1 MAYSTQKQEQE
12 APTNQDQLCKLYSF
26 KEEKAHYRKSYID
39 WDKIKRANNKAIRQ
53 KAKYLSKDAQ
63 AILAPII
70 QGLKK
75 GKRVFFNHKYISSI
89 TLCKRRQN
97 QNIIKQLE
105 SVLDITYHNSI
116 TYNGKKYRFSYEFSY
131 KLTKL
136 KNISYPEHSI
146 EQFSAQQNN
155 PLYIY
160 KENKDIEDI
169 DLKSNFLENSESV
182 KLEENAEHKIRE
194 FLPTTPTKLKKRPSN
209 KRKKPTMAQAKA
221 RIYRFN
227 QYKEPQDLKHHY
239 PLTKEDGDKLQSLSG
254 RDFSL
259 NAMNEILLDMSKR
272 RDNRFCSKAQF
283 MAYFGK
289 CLRFEMRDSVK
300 TGNDNFRIKAYI
312 RKEEVK
318 KPKIINEVVVRAHD
332 LENRTTD
339 GFQLL
344 SVAIE
349 NLLVKGKAIM
359 E

>member
-1 MAYSTQKQEQE
+1 MAKQQEQKLTFTE
-12 APTNQDQLCKLYSF
+12 SSQEQLCKLYSF
-26 KEEKAHYRKSYID
+26 EKEKARYRKTYID
-39 WDKIKRANNKAIRQ
+39 WDKIKRANNKAIHQ

-70 QGLKK
+70 QGLKR

-136 KNISYPEHSI
+136 ENIGYLEHSI
-146 EQFSAQQNN
+146 EQFSAQQNTS
-155 PLYIY
+155 LYIY
-160 KENKDIEDI
+160 KENKNIEDI
-169 DLKSNFLENSESV
+169 DLKSNFLQNSESSV
-182 KLEENAEHKIRE
+182 CFKKPA
-194 FLPTTPTKLKKRPSN
+194 KLKKRLPN
-209 KRKKPTMAQAKA
+209 ERKKSTNAERKA
-221 RIYRFN
+221 RIYHFN
-227 QYKEPQDLKHHY
+227 QYKKPQDLKHHY

-272 RDNRFCSKAQF
+272 LDNRFCSKAQF

-300 TGNDNFRIKAYI
+300 TGNDNFRIKANVY
-312 RKEEVK
+312 REEVK
-318 KPKIINEVVVRAHD
+318 KPKIINEVVVKAYD

-344 SVAIE
+344 SVTLE
-349 NLLVKGKAIM
+349 NLLVKSKAIT